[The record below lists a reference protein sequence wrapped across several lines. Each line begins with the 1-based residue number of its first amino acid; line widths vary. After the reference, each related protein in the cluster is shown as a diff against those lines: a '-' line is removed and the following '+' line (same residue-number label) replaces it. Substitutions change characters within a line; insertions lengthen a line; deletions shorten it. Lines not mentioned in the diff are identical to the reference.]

1 MYSTWQSRWRW
12 WLLSGVLLLVSACTG
27 QSVEEPAALTP
38 IRIGW
43 QTPWATQGQI
53 TQVLAHTNVLALN
66 GLQAEFKGFSYGGP
80 LNEAALAGEVDVLFT
95 ADQPAATLL
104 ARDPNWVIIG
114 RLMYN
119 RVAIYVPP
127 DSPIQTLAD
136 LQGKRVAMPFG
147 AAAQRDALKAIQEAG
162 LDPAVDIQSINLDIL
177 EQAAIVQAG
186 DGASWGEI
194 DALVGFDPTPAIFE
208 QAGLARM
215 LHVGEVVS
223 LVVMSQTYI
232 DQHPNAP
239 EQFMHA
245 FTEAYYYYATHQTEA
260 NAWFQEASQLTFDPS
275 VLDLAASVEPNVQ
288 AASIDE
294 VRVTLN
300 EADLQIME
308 EAADFILT
316 QGLIQ
321 QAVDIRAHVD
331 MSHAAAAEAALNADS
346 YDPARV
352 QAVTP

>member
-1 MYSTWQSRWRW
+1 MYMRQALSWRGW
-12 WLLSGVLLLVSACTG
+12 WFGWLALLLSACAG
-27 QSVEEPAALTP
+27 QPAAEPTDLTP

-53 TQVLAHTNVLALN
+53 TQTLAHTNVLALN
-66 GLQAEFKGFSYGGP
+66 GLQAEFKGFTYGGP

-104 ARDPNWVIIG
+104 SRDSGWVIIG

-127 DSPIQTLAD
+127 NSPIQTVAD

-147 AAAQRDALKAIQEAG
+147 AAAQRDALKAIQAAG
-162 LDPAVDIQSINLDIL
+162 LDPAADIESINLDIL
-177 EQAAIVQAG
+177 EQAAIVAAG
-186 DGASWGEI
+186 DGSSWGEI

-208 QAGLARM
+208 QAGQARM
-215 LHVGEVVS
+215 LHVGQVVS
-223 LVVMSQTYI
+223 LVLMSQAYM
-232 DQHPNAP
+232 DQHPNAA
-239 EQFMHA
+239 EQFMRA
-245 FTEAYYYYATHQTEA
+245 FTEAYYYYATHQDTA
-260 NAWFQEASQLTFDPS
+260 NTWFQTASQLTFDPS
-275 VLDLAASVEPNVQ
+275 VLDVAASVEPNVQ
-288 AASIDE
+288 ATSPAE

-308 EAADFILT
+308 EAAAFILE

-321 QAVDIRAHVD
+321 QPVDMRAHVD
-331 MSHAAAAEAALNADS
+331 MRYAEAAMAALQAAS

-352 QAVTP
+352 EVVTP